1 MEEQVKQNQQ
11 MPNQE
16 GDLINKIGSE
26 YFLGANIIRL
36 DRILDMG
43 LEDLKVKGFP
53 LLIVKVKLNGLE
65 LLYSSYIYHKS
76 ISEGY
81 RIS

>member
-11 MPNQE
+11 MLNQE
-16 GDLINKIGSE
+16 GKLIEKIISE
-26 YFLGANIIRL
+26 YFLEANIIKV
-36 DRILDMG
+36 DRVVEMG
-43 LEDLKVKGFP
+43 LEDLEVKGFP